1 MKKLTSKII
10 SSFLLIIICFNF
22 LAPKEI
28 FANIEIEESANKVKY
43 PAVCEL
49 SIPPEETPKEFENDI
64 LKLAK
69 ADKFLSQ
76 ACNFYINGEYTAL
89 SIAEKTKQILDNT
102 SPLSKCNPLGNC
114 FANCNFQLPDININ
128 IDITKVVCN
137 ILATAIGL
145 PGACSFQ
152 EIAEIYQLVQT
163 IQNAIKAFNIL
174 ANSTTQI
181 VSDIQQ
187 VFSNISDFFRLL
199 GIFFEQANNIIQSG
213 ILGEIFDEIGKLIQ
227 GNTLE
232 ANSSS
237 SKIALFF
244 VNLAKLNSQKYIAQ
258 KRMELLKGRI
268 YEMSYLLK
276 LNLTKYKRVEKSKI
290 DDIFSS
296 IPQIVS
302 SSSEIKDFILT
313 NNLEKY
319 LPAPPSIDF
328 FGDIINNL
336 GSQKNSLEEFFASG
350 TDSVYL
356 NNGYIEKLKRDFKIE
371 DYISD
376 IDTILKSI
384 SIYISKK
391 SNHKIYSSLLVK
403 IDSSELETY
412 SPPPEIYSP
421 PSTDDLKTLNDLL
434 SNFKNVLLDLN
445 NKINNLNSTE
455 AKNSEDFVKKWY
467 FTKLRKPFERI
478 LEPETSDQMITL
490 SDYIMNLIDLFQN
503 PNNKLDEN
511 QRASTTLALNQIG
524 ENIGMLESDLNGFY
538 AKLGQS
544 LEKDVIELA
553 SSFEG
558 DILKM
563 KEEIEASTLAFQNF
577 QNQFKKEIDY
587 IRENATDTTT
597 TLDIN
602 NQEIVKPLNEAL
614 DFLINNINKNLNP
627 SNATTIAFKIDDLG
641 NNLVTVSEDI
651 KNNFGLTL
659 KGYDFVLK
667 SSLEDTFIFITDI
680 LNSKGWSQITT
691 AGIIYNRKDNES
703 KEVKGHCAKDCGGYS
718 CCDRVPFTK
727 IKSFS
732 VPSNATSISPLTISF
747 NLTASDNISVCYGY
761 RGNAYAYIAKNGEQV
776 SETFKII
783 HNGERYENKTFTT
796 TIDGW
801 QPGDNIE
808 LWIARDVLQGPSI
821 WIDTGGWY
829 NSVINDYFEVNGR
842 IKEILG
848 HTSLLDLLGS
858 SINANWKEIYN
869 CSYSHQKLKK
879 METIQNEDGT
889 TIITRDVCQNV
900 KFDTPYCHTSARLK
914 PKCEGFWQC
923 FIAWGSLYDIAS
935 STKQEILNVTSSSS
949 TLVSKIDNILNQIGN
964 CNQTGAGTNGSLC
977 NLFIKFNAALEE
989 NNATTALE
997 DLGNGKFGS
1006 TILLLA
1012 KVKQPLVDFE
1022 NKIKEIHNLIGDL
1035 ANAIQNA
1042 TFSPTTSEDAK
1053 IKENLSDYVN
1063 TLDANLLEAYFDTQ
1077 EFEKAWQKLEGIKG
1091 SVEELGQILKNAE
1104 ELEANIF
1111 PKIEKIQGEIEDFN
1125 IGPTST
1131 MSSVQ
1136 VDLNT
1141 IRNNLTSFQT
1151 NFQMGILT
1159 QIHFPPQQP
1168 DDKDRGMAAW
1178 NIRKWEKMS
1187 AVFGEKSCYSSNEHV
1202 ERDYIQCCLP
1212 DNFGEGLGTSR
1223 YTPLKEE
1230 TPSKPK
1236 SDEVITEIKWPP
1248 TVAPCNTY
1256 FQCLECPTGDCFPVW
1271 TGCWNAGGQFRY
1283 SKIPS
1288 GFSIKDRRKETSG
1301 ICKDDEFI
1309 TYIQW
1314 PLCGQACFLG
1324 GYVTKSWGTGG
1335 ICSGNSKCKIPL
1347 GIITITIP
1355 CSNYNNDKTSCI
1367 SCGCDFKPD
1376 HVECSKIYDS
1386 QGNQVTYTRKV
1397 CYDKKEM
1404 CESLKGRY
1412 NSWGCDNINA
1422 SSTIT
1427 VQNPDGTEES
1437 YTIDVAAKKEL
1448 CPPIIQEM
1456 NKIGCHSSDLS
1467 GQYCET
1473 TNTGN
1478 CFTTFDTSCGNE
1490 ELYNMLVRHGIED
1503 KYLKDMGYLISGVKS
1518 DLNEI
1523 ANRSAKVLEVMS
1535 LVGIFETIAL
1545 MYQKVKSTKELIKK
1559 IGDEVNELVEEIKK
1573 IISPPPPP
1581 GAPPPPI
1588 TLGKAKCISLPP
1600 KSKYPSSYDIKTG
1613 SFYAPVC
1620 RPSSDLQ
1627 KGIIDNYSKFKSLM
1641 RKVIWI
1647 KDRNKII
1654 NAIAGVENPDTA
1666 KINALA
1672 STTFEFRNKVIGL
1685 YAFSYVLS
1693 SLSSGCIC
1701 GSHSNLCDWTF
1712 CFPNL
1717 YDFINFILR
1726 GGLPDCD
1733 TLLWDT
1739 ITPGIKDILR
1749 TVNKWWY
1756 PYDSEKYSDEES
1768 YNNFIDEK
1776 TEETIE
1782 SLYGPNNKTC
1792 EIIGN
1797 FEHFIN
1803 PNCLVTWFV
1812 NYLGRNVTKDTE
1824 NFIFRDVENIR
1835 ESEETGGTEENQ
1847 E

>member
-28 FANIEIEESANKVKY
+28 FANIEIEERGNKVKY

-69 ADKFLSQ
+69 ADKFLSK

-152 EIAEIYQLVQT
+152 EINEILNLVER
-163 IQNAIKAFNIL
+163 IKNLINAVNIL

-181 VSDIQQ
+181 VSDTQQ

-199 GIFFEQANNIIQSG
+199 GIFFEQVNNIIQSG
-213 ILGEIFDEIGKLIQ
+213 IIGEIFDEIGKLIQ

-302 SSSEIKDFILT
+302 SSSEIKDSILT

-319 LPAPPSIDF
+319 LPDPLGIGF
-328 FGDIINNL
+328 FDDIINNL

-350 TDSVYL
+350 TDFFYL
-356 NNGYIEKLKRDFKIE
+356 NNGYIEKLKKDFKVE
-371 DYISD
+371 DYISTT
-376 IDTILKSI
+376 DTILKSI
-384 SIYISKK
+384 SIYISQK
-391 SNHKIYSSLLVK
+391 SSYEIYSLPPEISPPSPT
-403 IDSSELETY
+403 IY
-412 SPPPEIYSP
+412 SPPPKKYSP
-421 PSTDDLKTLNDLL
+421 SNTDDFEALRDLL
-434 SNFKNVLLDLN
+434 NNFKNALSNLN
-445 NKINNLNSTE
+445 EKINSLNSNE
-455 AKNSEDFVKKWY
+455 EMNSEDFVKKWY

-544 LEKDVIELA
+544 LEKDVIEVA

-563 KEEIEASTLAFQNF
+563 KEEIETSTLAFQNF

-614 DFLINNINKNLNP
+614 DFLINNINKNLNL
-627 SNATTIAFKIDDLG
+627 SNDTSIAFKIDDLG

-651 KNNFGLTL
+651 KNSFGLTL

-667 SSLEDTFIFITDI
+667 SSLEDTFLFITDI
-680 LNSKGWSQITT
+680 LNSKGWSQTTT

-776 SETFKII
+776 SETFKVI

-808 LWIARDVLQGPSI
+808 LWVARDALQGPSI

-869 CSYSHQKLKK
+869 CSYLSQKLEKI
-879 METIQNEDGT
+879 ETIQNEDGT
-889 TIITRDVCQNV
+889 TSTEDVCQDVN
-900 KFDTPYCHTSARLK
+900 FETPYCHTSARLK
-914 PKCEGFWQC
+914 PECERFWQC
-923 FIAWGSLYDIAS
+923 FLAWGSLYDIAS
-935 STKQEILNVTSSSS
+935 STKQEILSVTSSSS
-949 TLVSKIDNILNQIGN
+949 TLVSKIDNILSQIGN
-964 CNQTGAGTNGSLC
+964 CNQTGAGTTGSLC
-977 NLFIKFNAALEE
+977 NLFIKFNVALEE

-1035 ANAIQNA
+1035 ADEIQNA

-1136 VDLNT
+1136 ADLNI

-1159 QIHFPPQQP
+1159 QIHFPPDQ
-1168 DDKDRGMAAW
+1168 KGWMAMW
-1178 NIRKWEKMS
+1178 NREYWSPTNTCVIPIPL
-1187 AVFGEKSCYSSNEHV
+1187 

-1212 DNFGEGLGTSR
+1212 ENFGEGLGTSR
-1223 YTPLKEE
+1223 TTESGLDFPPPPRANEIITGIRWPDASMPCATYDAFTCGFDG
-1230 TPSKPK
+1230 SK
-1236 SDEVITEIKWPP
+1236 VRL
-1248 TVAPCNTY
+1248 
-1256 FQCLECPTGDCFPVW
+1256 F
-1271 TGCWNAGGQFRY
+1271 TGCWSQNGQIRY
-1283 SKIPS
+1283 TQVPS
-1288 GFSIKDRRKETSG
+1288 NFQVRNIHLSTSG
-1301 ICKDDEFI
+1301 QCDADEFI
-1309 TYIQW
+1309 TYIQHW
-1314 PLCGQACFLG
+1314 PPCTQVCPLG
-1324 GYVTKSWGTGG
+1324 GYASRHWGNGS
-1335 ICSGNSKCKIPL
+1335 CSCAGSLNILCS
-1347 GIITITIP
+1347 P
-1355 CSNYNNDKTSCI
+1355 CCLFNDCNNPK
-1367 SCGCDFKPD
+1367 GCDYCGGTYFGD
-1376 HVECSKIYDS
+1376 SVMCGKIYDS
-1386 QGNQVTYTRKV
+1386 QGNQVTYTSKV

-1437 YTIDVAAKKEL
+1437 YTIDVAAKNEI

-1456 NKIGCHSSDLS
+1456 NKIGCNSSDLS
-1467 GQYCET
+1467 GEYCET
-1473 TNTGN
+1473 TTNGN

-1545 MYQKVKSTKELIKK
+1545 MYQKVKSTKELMKK

-1693 SLSSGCIC
+1693 SLSSGCTC

-1726 GGLPDCD
+1726 GRLPDCD

-1756 PYDSEKYSDEES
+1756 PYDPEKYSDKES

-1835 ESEETGGTEENQ
+1835 EPEETGGTEETQ

>member
-22 LAPKEI
+22 LTPKEI
-28 FANIEIEESANKVKY
+28 FANIEIEESGDKVKY

-89 SIAEKTKQILDNT
+89 SITEKTKQILDNT
-102 SPLSKCNPLGNC
+102 NPLSKCNPLGNC
-114 FANCNFQLPDININ
+114 FANCNFQLPDFNIN
-128 IDITKVVCN
+128 IDISKIVCD

-145 PGACSFQ
+145 PGACSAK
-152 EIAEIYQLVQT
+152 EIIEIYQLVQA

-181 VSDIQQ
+181 VSDTQQ

-232 ANSSS
+232 ANSTS

-290 DDIFSS
+290 NDIFSS

-319 LPAPPSIDF
+319 LPASPGIGF
-328 FGDIINNL
+328 FDDIINNL

-350 TDSVYL
+350 TDFVYL

-376 IDTILKSI
+376 IDVILKII
-384 SIYISKK
+384 SIYISQK
-391 SNHKIYSSLLVK
+391 SSYEIYSL
-403 IDSSELETY
+403 
-412 SPPPEIYSP
+412 PPEISPPSPPIYSPQPKKYSP
-421 PSTDDLKTLNDLL
+421 PSTDDFETLRDLL
-434 SNFKNVLLDLN
+434 NNFKNALSNLN
-445 NKINNLNSTE
+445 EKINSLNSNE
-455 AKNSEDFVKKWY
+455 EMNSEDFVKKWY

-490 SDYIMNLIDLFQN
+490 SDYIMNLINLFQN

-511 QRASTTLALNQIG
+511 QRASTTLALSQIG
-524 ENIGMLESDLNGFY
+524 ENIGTLESDLNGFY

-544 LEKDVIELA
+544 LEKDVIEIS

-563 KEEIEASTLAFQNF
+563 KEEIETSTLAFQNF

-587 IRENATDTTT
+587 IRKNATDTTT

-614 DFLINNINKNLNP
+614 DFLINNINKNLNL
-627 SNATTIAFKIDDLG
+627 SNATSIAFKIDDLG

-651 KNNFGLTL
+651 KNSFGLTL

-747 NLTASDNISVCYGY
+747 NLTAYDNISVCYGY

-776 SETFKII
+776 SETFKVI
-783 HNGERYENKTFTT
+783 HNGEMYENKTFTT

-808 LWIARDVLQGPSI
+808 LWIARDALQGPSI

-889 TIITRDVCQNV
+889 KITRDVCQNV
-900 KFDTPYCHTSARLK
+900 NFETPYCHTSARLK
-914 PKCEGFWQC
+914 PECEGFWQC
-923 FIAWGSLYDIAS
+923 FLAWGSLYDIAS
-935 STKQEILNVTSSSS
+935 STKKEILSVTSSSS

-964 CNQTGAGTNGSLC
+964 CNQTGAGTTGSLC
-977 NLFIKFNAALEE
+977 NLFIKFNVALEE

-1035 ANAIQNA
+1035 ANEIQNA

-1063 TLDANLLEAYFDTQ
+1063 TLDTNLLEAYFDTQ

-1136 VDLNT
+1136 ADLNT
-1141 IRNNLTSFQT
+1141 IRNNLTLFQT

-1159 QIHFPPQQP
+1159 QIHFPPEQQGLMAMWNR
-1168 DDKDRGMAAW
+1168 KDWPKA
-1178 NIRKWEKMS
+1178 N
-1187 AVFGEKSCYSSNEHV
+1187 SCTTSIPV

-1212 DNFGEGLGTSR
+1212 ENFGEGLGTSR
-1223 YTPLKEE
+1223 TTESGSDFPPPPRANEIITGIRWPDASIPCATYDAFTCGLDG
-1230 TPSKPK
+1230 SK
-1236 SDEVITEIKWPP
+1236 VRL
-1248 TVAPCNTY
+1248 
-1256 FQCLECPTGDCFPVW
+1256 F
-1271 TGCWNAGGQFRY
+1271 TGCWSQNGQIRY
-1283 SKIPS
+1283 TQIPS
-1288 GFSIKDRRKETSG
+1288 NFQVRNIHLSTSG
-1301 ICKDDEFI
+1301 QCDDDEFI

-1355 CSNYNNDKTSCI
+1355 CNNYNNNKTSCI
-1367 SCGCDFKPD
+1367 SCGCDFEPD

-1386 QGNQVTYTRKV
+1386 QGNQVTYTSKV

-1404 CESLKGRY
+1404 CESLKGRF

-1437 YTIDVAAKKEL
+1437 YTIDVATKKEL

-1456 NKIGCHSSDLS
+1456 NKIGCNSSDLS

-1473 TNTGN
+1473 TTTGN

-1490 ELYNMLVRHGIED
+1490 ELYNILVRHGIED

-1523 ANRSAKVLEVMS
+1523 ANRSAKVLEVMN

-1545 MYQKVKSTKELIKK
+1545 MYQKVKSTKELMKK
-1559 IGDEVNELVEEIKK
+1559 IGDEVNELVEAIKG
-1573 IISPPPPP
+1573 IFSSSPSQGVPT
-1581 GAPPPPI
+1581 PPPPI

-1672 STTFEFRNKVIGL
+1672 NTTFEFRNKVIGL

-1693 SLSSGCIC
+1693 SLSSGCTC

-1717 YDFINFILR
+1717 YDFINFILK

-1776 TEETIE
+1776 AEETIE